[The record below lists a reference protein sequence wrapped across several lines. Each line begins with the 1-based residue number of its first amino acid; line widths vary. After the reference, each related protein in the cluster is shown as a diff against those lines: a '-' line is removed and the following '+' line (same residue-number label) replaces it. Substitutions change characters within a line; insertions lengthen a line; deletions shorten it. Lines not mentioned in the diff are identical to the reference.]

1 MIVPKYNAEEDL
13 SSFSPSNEPSLPTPT
28 NPGDRMSSRLSRFLV
43 NLSMKPLRDPILYL
57 SDAELLELPAIP
69 QHIHR
74 RAAGGFSSSVS
85 SMSGF
90 LAGGNDT
97 QGKYSYVNPEQDSFA
112 YMEVI
117 LESLSILGKLGHALE
132 VISARIGSDL
142 FTLVEST
149 IDEVAERF
157 VWWRRFRCSRK

>member
-1 MIVPKYNAEEDL
+1 
-13 SSFSPSNEPSLPTPT
+13 
-28 NPGDRMSSRLSRFLV
+28 
-43 NLSMKPLRDPILYL
+43 
-57 SDAELLELPAIP
+57 
-69 QHIHR
+69 
-74 RAAGGFSSSVS
+74 
-85 SMSGF
+85 MSGF